1 MARNYDPILYR
12 LITIIVKLATNQ
24 RHTTRE
30 FAQMFNVTT
39 KTIQNDI
46 YKRLYKSFPIIK
58 DELGRFKFDDGFT
71 LSKYIL
77 DNPEIKESLLR

>member
-12 LITIIVKLATNQ
+12 LITIIVKLSMDE
-24 RHTTRE
+24 RYTTKE

-46 YKRLYKSFPIIK
+46 YKRLYKSFPIVK

-77 DNPEIKESLLR
+77 DKPKIKKSLLH